1 MAGTTGTRLRRLEDP
16 PLLTG
21 RGRFIDDIHVP
32 GVLHAA
38 FVRSPHTHARIARVD
53 STAARAAPGVHA
65 VLTLAD
71 LAPVLAQPRMAA
83 GPRSGKRADH
93 LIPFVLANDEACF
106 VGEPLALVVADSR
119 YVAEDAAALVEVEYE
134 LLPAAADCLK
144 AIESGAPRAR
154 NDAPSNVVSSYSVG
168 YGDVA
173 AAFAAA
179 PYVYKDVLWQ
189 HRGAGHPIEGRGLLA
204 EYRAGD
210 DTLTVWA
217 STQKAHDLFQRLA
230 DLLDHDENRLRV
242 ATPDVGGGFGP
253 KLIVYQEDVAVAAA
267 AKLLRRPV
275 KWIEDRREHFLGAI
289 QERDQYW
296 SMEIAIDAEAR
307 ILGIR
312 GRLVHDLG
320 AYALQDVNLPY
331 NSATSVS
338 GPYIVPAYAM
348 EVVIAQTNKTPVSSV
363 RGAGYPQPAFAMERL
378 LDRVARERG
387 LDRAEVRRR
396 NLIPADKM
404 PYEKPLKARS
414 GAGIVYDSGDYPAC
428 QAEVLAA
435 AGWSEFPRRQAAARA
450 EGRYIGIGLANSV
463 KGTGRG
469 PFESGVVRVMASG
482 RISVFTGAAAM
493 GQGLATALAQ
503 ICAEELG
510 VAAGRVTVVTGDTA
524 LAPLG
529 LGGFASRQLVTAG
542 SSVLLAARAV
552 AAKAKKL
559 ASHMLE
565 AAEADLE
572 LADGVVRVA
581 GADRLSV
588 GLGDLARVLRGAPG
602 YGFPDG
608 LEPGL
613 DATFNFRTDALAYAN
628 ASHVVEV
635 EVDVETG
642 GVRIVRY
649 VALQD
654 SGRRVNPLIVE
665 GQVQG
670 GIVHGIGNALFEWM
684 GYDTGGQPVTTNF
697 AEYLLPTATELPHL
711 ETLYKESP
719 SPLNPLGVKGAGEVG
734 TIPAAA
740 AVISAIEDALTPFG
754 VRISQTP
761 IPPARLLELIQN
773 AKNPLRPL
781 AGGRGW
787 RPS

>member
-1 MAGTTGTRLRRLEDP
+1 MAATTGTRLRRLEDP

-21 RGRFIDDIHVP
+21 RGRFVDDIDVP
-32 GVLHAA
+32 GALHAA
-38 FVRSPHTHARIARVD
+38 FVRSPHAHARIGRIDAA
-53 STAARAAPGVHA
+53 AARAAPGVHA

-71 LAPVLAQPRMAA
+71 LAPVLALPRMAA

-93 LIPFVLANDEACF
+93 LIPFVLARDEACF
-106 VGEPLALVVADSR
+106 VGEPLALVLAASR
-119 YVAEDAAALVEVEYE
+119 YQAEDAAALVEVEYE
-134 LLPAAADCLK
+134 PLPAVADCR
-144 AIESGAPRAR
+144 AAAESGAPRAR
-154 NDAPSNVVSSYSVG
+154 TEAPSNVVSTYSVG

-173 AAFAAA
+173 AVFAAA
-179 PYVYKDVLWQ
+179 PHVYRDVLWQ
-189 HRGAGHPIEGRGLLA
+189 HRGAGHPIEGRGIVVD
-204 EYRAGD
+204 YRASD

-230 DLLDHDENRLRV
+230 EILGHDENRLRV

-253 KLIVYQEDVAVAAA
+253 KLIVYQEDVAAAAA

-296 SMEIAIDAEAR
+296 TMEIAVDADAR

-338 GPYIVPAYAM
+338 GPYVVPAYAM
-348 EVVIAQTNKTPVSSV
+348 DVLIAQTNKTPVSSV

-378 LDRVARERG
+378 LDRVAREQG

-396 NLIPADKM
+396 NLIAADKM

-435 AGWSEFPRRQAAARA
+435 AGWDDFPRRQAAARA
-450 EGRYIGIGLANSV
+450 EGRFIGIGLANAV

-469 PFESGVVRVMASG
+469 PFESGVVRIMPSG

-493 GQGLATALAQ
+493 GQGLSTALAQ
-503 ICAEELG
+503 ICADELG
-510 VAAGRVTVVTGDTA
+510 VDADRVTVIAGDTA
-524 LAPLG
+524 AAPLG

-552 AAKAKKL
+552 AAKARTL

-572 LADGVVRVA
+572 LADGAVRVA
-581 GADRLSV
+581 GAPQVSV
-588 GLGDLARVLRGAPG
+588 TLGDLARVLRGAPG
-602 YGFPDG
+602 YGFPEG
-608 LEPGL
+608 VEPGL

-628 ASHVVEV
+628 ASHVVEA

-642 GVRIVRY
+642 GVRILRY
-649 VALQD
+649 VAIQD

-670 GIVHGIGNALFEWM
+670 GIAHGIGNALFEWM
-684 GYDTGGQPVTTNF
+684 GYDSGAQPVTTNF
-697 AEYLLPTATELPHL
+697 AEYLLPTAAELPNV

-740 AVISAIEDALTPFG
+740 AVISAVEDALAPFG

-761 IPPARLLELIQN
+761 ITPARLLELIRN
-773 AKNPLRPL
+773 ARQTT
-781 AGGRGW
+781 
-787 RPS
+787 